1 MILERVG
8 RAFWLAS
15 CVDNDCKYRGKSTYA
30 ANYIIDCFLK
40 IFGMLKFFFLTVSV
54 IKTVSLSIQT
64 NLILSPGL
72 LCISRN
78 LEEQLTAVIN
88 NKTHIVL
95 HFKWK
100 LFRCGAFS
108 HHGV

>member
-40 IFGMLKFFFLTVSV
+40 IFGMLLKAFSIFFLN
-54 IKTVSLSIQT
+54 SIG
-64 NLILSPGL
+64 NKDCLFHSPFK
-72 LCISRN
+72 
-78 LEEQLTAVIN
+78 LTS
-88 NKTHIVL
+88 
-95 HFKWK
+95 F
-100 LFRCGAFS
+100 
-108 HHGV
+108 